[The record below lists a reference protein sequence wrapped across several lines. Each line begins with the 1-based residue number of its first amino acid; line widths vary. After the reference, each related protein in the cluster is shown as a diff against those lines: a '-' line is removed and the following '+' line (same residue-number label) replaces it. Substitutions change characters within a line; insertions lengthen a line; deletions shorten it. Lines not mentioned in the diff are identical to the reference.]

1 MNLDST
7 GETDTGER
15 VLRHASSSHLQG
27 GSSDGGTVPTGT
39 ASATTTPSS
48 GVLSRTSLYT
58 SMAAYNNTK
67 GVEPSEHMRNQLSTP
82 KSIQES
88 TLTEM
93 WRQVSADFHRG
104 TNASSSSTAVRL
116 GRGGGAQ
123 SIGTF
128 SNHGA
133 RPVTA
138 QDIEETLRHRAITL
152 VGGGFHKKPP
162 KPLASS
168 ARRRPKRT
176 TTGKKL
182 IRSSVVVPAD
192 VHQSQVMFL
201 RRLHRAWIQHAWE
214 ILDGTSAAAVQRRLA
229 SLPNQNSLEWI
240 GSRVRID
247 ECGAQPSRIGRVGIL
262 VAHTANTWRVVP
274 VPDDFE
280 KPTGTFEKN
289 EGPTTVR
296 LQTFVLPKEAT
307 TLSVLLPIKTG
318 SHWEDGAALPPN
330 AAITAICIKLNERR
344 GP

>member
-15 VLRHASSSHLQG
+15 VLRPASSSHLQG

-39 ASATTTPSS
+39 APATTSS

-104 TNASSSSTAVRL
+104 TTAASSSSAAVRR

-133 RPVTA
+133 RPVTS

-168 ARRRPKRT
+168 ASRRPKRT
-176 TTGKKL
+176 TTGKNL

-192 VHQSQVMFL
+192 VYQSQMVFL
-201 RRLHRAWIQHAWE
+201 LRLHRAWIQHAWE
-214 ILDGTSAAAVQRRLA
+214 ILDGTSAATVQRRLA
-229 SLPNQNSLEWI
+229 SLPNQNSMEWI

-247 ECGAQPSRIGRVGIL
+247 ECGAQPSRIGRVGIF

-280 KPTGTFEKN
+280 KPTDTFEKN
-289 EGPTTVR
+289 DEPTTVR

-307 TLSVLLPIKTG
+307 TLSVLLPMKPG
-318 SHWEDGAALPPN
+318 SHRQDCAALPPN
-330 AAITAICIKLNERR
+330 AAITTISIKLNERR
-344 GP
+344 GPK